1 MSIDIANESGLAVD
15 EVALA
20 AIARYVLDEMR
31 IHPLAELSV
40 LLVDEKAM
48 TELHERWMGEP
59 GPTDVLAF
67 PMDELRPP
75 HLAGGNACRAG
86 AEEPGPDPGLLG
98 DVVLC
103 PQVAAVQARDA
114 GHSTQEE
121 LELLA
126 VHGILHLLGYDHA
139 DPGERTEMFSLQDRL
154 LRSWRS
160 GRQEDA
166 APEISVSPE
175 AGGAGDTPGA
185 EPVSGVSDVLR
196 PDSAA
201 EALGAAETDGSAGA
215 GGFAEA
221 GDAAEAGETAE
232 SDAAGAAEAAGAAGA
247 AGTAEA
253 AGAAETDGSAG
264 AGGAAEADGAGEG
277 GPSDA
282 GDGAPAESLGR
293 QEGSGL
299 CRPRAGW

>member
-1 MSIDIANESGLAVD
+1 MSIDIANESGVGVD

-48 TELHERWMGEP
+48 AELHERWMGEP

-75 HLAGGNACRAG
+75 HLGGGNAGRAG

-114 GHSTQEE
+114 GHSTQDE
-121 LELLA
+121 LEMLA

-139 DPGERTEMFSLQDRL
+139 EPDERTEMFGLQDRL
-154 LRSWRS
+154 LSSWRARRADAPGADGTGADS
-160 GRQEDA
+160 G
-166 APEISVSPE
+166 P
-175 AGGAGDTPGA
+175 GGAREGA
-185 EPVSGVSDVLR
+185 
-196 PDSAA
+196 
-201 EALGAAETDGSAGA
+201 
-215 GGFAEA
+215 
-221 GDAAEAGETAE
+221 
-232 SDAAGAAEAAGAAGA
+232 
-247 AGTAEA
+247 
-253 AGAAETDGSAG
+253 
-264 AGGAAEADGAGEG
+264 ADGAREG
-277 GPSDA
+277 A
-282 GDGAPAESLGR
+282 ADGAPAESLGR

-299 CRPRAGW
+299 CRPRAG